1 MWRQP
6 ADQFDNSNN
15 RSRKYNQIAALHGL
29 HRIGDTVVNS
39 PHSLGPRKHL
49 RTIATDNLSP
59 KAILPQRK
67 PKRAANKA
75 RANDRDLA
83 YRHVEIESS
92 PNDSIAQ

>member
-39 PHSLGPRKHL
+39 PHSLGTRKHL
-49 RTIATDNLSP
+49 RTITTDDLSA
-59 KAILPQRK
+59 KTILPERQ
-67 PKRAANKA
+67 PERAADETC
-75 RANDRDLA
+75 ANNRDLA
-83 YRHVEIESS
+83 YTHVEIESS
-92 PNDSIAQ
+92 SNDSIA